1 MPTRNLTTDRP
12 RTAPESDAIGKTAV
26 DSESDATLVSNSGS
40 RKGRSRRARFGDV
53 THETQPRAA
62 TGAIAI
68 SFAVVSRRHW
78 PR

>member
-1 MPTRNLTTDRP
+1 MQVCADSPE
-12 RTAPESDAIGKTAV
+12 APACCDAPQTPSAF
-26 DSESDATLVSNSGS
+26 DAGS
-40 RKGRSRRARFGDV
+40 SHRRGRRRFGDAIPDMP
-53 THETQPRAA
+53 PRTA

>member
-1 MPTRNLTTDRP
+1 MPIRNPMNDHP
-12 RTAPESDAIGKTAV
+12 MSASEPDAAGESG
-26 DSESDATLVSNSGS
+26 ATLAGHADP
-40 RKGRSRRARFGDV
+40 RKGRGRRPRFGDV
-53 THETQPRAA
+53 TAETQLRVE